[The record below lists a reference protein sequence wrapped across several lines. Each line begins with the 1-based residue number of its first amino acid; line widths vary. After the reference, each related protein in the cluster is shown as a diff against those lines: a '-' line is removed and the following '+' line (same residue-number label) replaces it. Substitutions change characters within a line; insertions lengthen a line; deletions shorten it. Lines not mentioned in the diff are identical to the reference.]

1 MIPMERTTYQ
11 TEIRELTNSLTSLS
25 YELDSCADDL
35 WKVIGNGETADM
47 EFLSGLCRKI
57 CSVQMSVKRELA
69 KITVRRDIRNA
80 LAEVWEKME
89 EKNGTDTRATAS
101 ADDSGEVVQATA
113 KEVFC
118 SQESERSGECQK
130 GRKGTGR
137 ISRTADEK
145 SGTTEVVLKQ

>member
-89 EKNGTDTRATAS
+89 ERNGTDETV
-101 ADDSGEVVQATA
+101 DDSGQETE
-113 KEVFC
+113 KEVLC
-118 SQESERSGECQK
+118 KPEAE
-130 GRKGTGR
+130 
-137 ISRTADEK
+137 
-145 SGTTEVVLKQ
+145 